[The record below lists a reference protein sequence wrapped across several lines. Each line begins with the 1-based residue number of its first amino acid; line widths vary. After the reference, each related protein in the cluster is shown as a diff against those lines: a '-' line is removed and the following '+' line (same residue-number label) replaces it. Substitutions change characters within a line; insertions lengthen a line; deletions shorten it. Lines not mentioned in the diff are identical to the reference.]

1 VNMATKKEILN
12 IIKDVREQLR
22 NASQMIDENDWE
34 MAYTFAQQL
43 TCAANELEYTVRD
56 KKVDEL
62 IATFNGA

>member
-1 VNMATKKEILN
+1 MGTKKEIRN

-34 MAYTFAQQL
+34 SAYIFAQQL

>member
-1 VNMATKKEILN
+1 MATKKEIRD

-43 TCAANELEYTVRD
+43 TCAANGLEETVRS
-56 KKVDEL
+56 KKMD
-62 IATFNGA
+62 A